1 MRISKSLLVA
11 AAMLATASLAQAQQN
26 VTGATWVG
34 PDFAFGG
41 SGTWDRWTGNP
52 AHNYWRATSVG
63 GLPLVNGS
71 RLTNTATLT
80 FNYAGPVLS
89 ADPNGIYPSQTID
102 ILYDSSNVSS
112 QSQTLRFFTSG
123 YRLLPGSFDTTV
135 SAEPTA
141 ANFTDIDLVRTP
153 ALAPYLTTPNGTL
166 QLGAVTFTNASP
178 ALATDPKPFVVLRN
192 ATTADRI
199 TVTNAGTAVILENL
213 VASTISGAF
222 SGNGDLI
229 KTGGGVLQ
237 YQGSAG
243 RMFAYSV
250 ALPYSYIQTP
260 LGFFLSNPGTNN
272 IYGLRPIDLSPN
284 VPAPDP
290 TNGNNWRLSGL
301 QGRVQVD
308 AGLLMVSGHLN
319 MWHDYGSRVESQIL
333 APFEIPT
340 QFANI
345 SPAADNADSLAY
357 ALAKRMTG
365 VSNIV
370 LNGSAEL
377 SFTNTSVNVGG
388 LRLNFAHNLQ
398 AGDNNDQFQTTVT
411 TGPDASYR
419 LGIHIDQDF
428 VGSVGIL
435 AGGGK
440 VIKTGAGT
448 LRVLNDSRMTGDFIA
463 AGGTIILE
471 SATGLTFANSGSF
484 NIAGTQ
490 DTADFNGAQQT
501 EAALGLSR
509 RGANIRYAEVASN
522 SNNYPRW
529 DYRPALFPDTGTL
542 TVQRNGAGQYIS
554 YASTGAEVILRNDQ
568 TIRNFQADF
577 ALTSKGS
584 TNVGG
589 SGPEVYTAV
598 DAVRTAAD
606 VNFRN
611 ELVIAGTGVGA
622 TLRLDGH
629 TLTINQDAGRDGFF
643 SGNIFGYD
651 SVNNVPGGRII
662 KTGAGTLVL
671 LLASGSSYDETS
683 VLGGTFIANAQGLG
697 QKQVFIGDNGTFAI
711 LQNNSGT
718 LSANLAGSAGSTLK
732 LLASAVLDNG
742 SGAGI
747 QVNPGLDPG
756 ELNVI
761 NSQEQFRGSIV
772 VNDGVDLS
780 FTSGRNNT
788 FINAAAVTLD
798 SGVIVDPLTGTTR
811 ETVLRFGDT
820 NQLIRNLAGNASAR
834 VELGRG
840 DITLEQNASLAYAGF
855 ITGVGSLIKQGTA
868 SFTLAG
874 TTGTNL
880 FKDSYYGAT
889 IVRPGGALLAGTA
902 NATPNTSALV
912 LVGAGTYT
920 QGNQAQVVG
929 ALFGSASSVV
939 NLGTGSL
946 TVGYT
951 TARASS
957 LTTALQGS
965 NPLLADY
972 LGTTTQF
979 NPVLPIVVA
988 PVQSTGVAG
997 ELGSTSL
1004 ALSSVA
1010 DVGVGQVIGAASLA
1024 PATYVTKVIAAGST
1038 AVAGTIAPGLTA
1050 LPTTNASGL
1059 SVGQIVTGAGLAA
1072 DTVITGISGNNLTL
1086 SKPLAGVASGPVTGL
1101 PGVVLSAP
1109 LIAAALNDNF
1119 SVLRVR
1125 TIDVSSL
1132 SLSAAELN
1140 RLYLGGMAMPELTS
1154 LYLSRVAV
1162 GTNIGGYTAPTA
1174 AGELAFAATRSF
1186 DGNLVG
1192 SGALIKIGAEDLNLG
1207 GSSAGFTGRVEIA
1220 GGTLNLI
1227 WATGSNDAPL
1237 RSAQYFLTTDP
1248 GALAVTVND
1257 PYVPAQDSIKRT
1269 FTTPIVGTGSFIKRG
1284 EGYLKLEPGAVVGQ
1298 TPYTGT
1304 TTIQAGW
1311 LEMAALATNGPAVFD
1326 PLSLA
1331 VLGGAAAT
1339 SSVALVD
1346 VAGLS
1351 VGQVV
1356 IGTGIPS
1363 GTSITGILSAGSATI
1378 TGTILAGETILP
1390 TANSAG
1396 LAVGQVVTGL
1406 GLDADTV
1413 ISGISGNDLTLSK
1426 PLVGLASGL
1435 LTGLPGVTLSAN
1447 LTQAAAGDLSV
1458 LTHLVL
1464 TTPVDVAYTGAVSGA
1479 GQLEIRAGSK
1489 VLTAGGSLTHTG
1501 GTLVRTGTL
1510 LASAG
1515 WAGATTGDIEVLAG
1529 ATARL
1534 NVQLDKTVTG
1544 GDLGT
1549 NRLIVA
1555 DTAGLANGQVVVG
1568 TGIPQGT
1575 TITGINLGTRELTLS
1590 ANLTAAAGGTL
1601 QVANG
1606 VSATGVFVGAGT
1618 IVKQGIGA
1626 LTLNTPTTAFS
1637 GTYRSDAG
1645 TTNLVVDNLF
1655 GNPNATPAQSVAAV
1669 DLQGASVLNILGGT
1683 DQSFRNLTGSVGSAI
1698 VFGALGSV
1706 VNLQVDPAGNY
1717 SFAGRFQQAPGVTDA
1732 TIVKTGTGIL
1742 SLAPTAGANS
1752 LGRVVVRAG
1761 QLIGTTAG
1769 FATADLYVG
1778 ANANIAFHN
1787 AVAGEANLVTFTN
1800 TVRGAEL
1807 YQAGLGIGTVGKT
1820 GAGIVQ
1826 LTAAADN
1833 LSFNIEAG
1841 ELRLTDSRAGEQ
1853 DLFTAAIATGAT
1865 LRLALADNRRIGTLV
1880 PPSVSQISGG
1890 GILDLRSN
1898 AVGSARTVFAYAQ
1911 PGVATTNLGA
1921 DIILNVS
1928 TLTDIT
1934 GITGAAG
1941 SVLDLGAAAPG
1952 RTLSLTQS
1960 VDGVFA
1966 GSLQGTTDLII
1977 KGGAMLRYVGAALT
1991 LPGTDAAAPNT
2002 PNTVTILGGGLGMD
2016 VGNRKAIN
2024 LAVDGTRLA
2033 RLGVMVDPTVT
2044 ASYIGAVSG
2053 DVGAAEMWK
2062 LGDGTLDLTDAA
2074 VLAGGTLAGS
2084 VFRAYVVKEGTL
2096 RVTLDANGKILPYL
2110 GESRPLRLEGGTLAV
2125 EVAAGGGT
2133 LASESALGSSGNL
2146 VVTTSGANNA
2156 QLTVVGD
2163 IGGNVSVAGGTV
2175 VSLGAAPLP
2184 APTVGTPLL
2193 QVAGNVTIAGGSTLT
2208 GSAAIGGNLSVG
2220 ANSGL
2225 APGYSPGSQVTAG
2238 DFTLAGVATME
2249 VSGEAVSF
2257 TFNAGGGAAGQKVIA
2272 TANTAGLVVGQSI
2285 AGAGIP
2291 AGSTITAISANA
2303 SVTISNNLTA
2313 PAQGVVTVSQFNDIV
2328 NFAGF
2333 ADLNNGGTGSLVIN
2347 RWAGRA
2353 APTIGR
2359 RYVLFRDTAPGT
2371 TVLDSFHA
2379 AASATQPSTFSAV
2392 STIDL
2397 NGRYLV
2403 VEPRAAGSFPGLE
2416 TSPSEYA
2423 VYFVGGAD
2431 RYAIPGVA
2439 TGIVNYLQDITKTGA
2454 GGALQFGGS
2463 VLVADPANLK
2473 ELAARLM
2480 LMDDATLASSVRS
2493 LQPGSLAAIPA
2504 TVALEQRAETDA
2516 LQRRLDQRRY
2526 DRAGYSV
2533 YYNEFFVEATSTR
2546 FQGGSGAG
2554 APPFNSTLTGLLG
2567 GYLKDL
2573 NPWSVAGLT
2582 LGATRTNSTLAEGA
2596 GSVSGNAYRATAFF
2610 SGMLGE
2616 RRDTFY
2622 LDAGVSFGNST
2633 NTSERVTFLGTQHGS
2648 PSAMSYGAFARF
2660 GAGLATKG
2668 GVNFTPFVGL
2678 DFVRVSGKSFAEA
2691 NGARANDPTSLS
2703 VNSYG
2708 YTSARAST
2716 GTGMTWLSVHEG
2728 QMIKFAFDLEA
2739 FAEVGGGKT
2748 ADIEAN
2754 FGGVGAFSTK
2764 TDVAAGAGVRVVPS
2778 FTYGPNPDTAYY
2790 LTISLEKA
2798 GSTQTTGFEAGY
2810 RRRF

>member
-1 MRISKSLLVA
+1 
-11 AAMLATASLAQAQQN
+11 
-26 VTGATWVG
+26 
-34 PDFAFGG
+34 
-41 SGTWDRWTGNP
+41 
-52 AHNYWRATSVG
+52 
-63 GLPLVNGS
+63 
-71 RLTNTATLT
+71 
-80 FNYAGPVLS
+80 
-89 ADPNGIYPSQTID
+89 
-102 ILYDSSNVSS
+102 
-112 QSQTLRFFTSG
+112 
-123 YRLLPGSFDTTV
+123 
-135 SAEPTA
+135 
-141 ANFTDIDLVRTP
+141 
-153 ALAPYLTTPNGTL
+153 
-166 QLGAVTFTNASP
+166 
-178 ALATDPKPFVVLRN
+178 
-192 ATTADRI
+192 
-199 TVTNAGTAVILENL
+199 
-213 VASTISGAF
+213 
-222 SGNGDLI
+222 
-229 KTGGGVLQ
+229 
-237 YQGSAG
+237 
-243 RMFAYSV
+243 
-250 ALPYSYIQTP
+250 
-260 LGFFLSNPGTNN
+260 
-272 IYGLRPIDLSPN
+272 
-284 VPAPDP
+284 
-290 TNGNNWRLSGL
+290 
-301 QGRVQVD
+301 VD
-308 AGLLMVSGHLN
+308 A
-319 MWHDYGSRVESQIL
+319 I
-333 APFEIPT
+333 
-340 QFANI
+340 
-345 SPAADNADSLAY
+345 
-357 ALAKRMTG
+357 
-365 VSNIV
+365 
-370 LNGSAEL
+370 
-377 SFTNTSVNVGG
+377 
-388 LRLNFAHNLQ
+388 
-398 AGDNNDQFQTTVT
+398 
-411 TGPDASYR
+411 
-419 LGIHIDQDF
+419 
-428 VGSVGIL
+428 
-435 AGGGK
+435 
-440 VIKTGAGT
+440 
-448 LRVLNDSRMTGDFIA
+448 
-463 AGGTIILE
+463 
-471 SATGLTFANSGSF
+471 
-484 NIAGTQ
+484 
-490 DTADFNGAQQT
+490 
-501 EAALGLSR
+501 
-509 RGANIRYAEVASN
+509 
-522 SNNYPRW
+522 
-529 DYRPALFPDTGTL
+529 
-542 TVQRNGAGQYIS
+542 
-554 YASTGAEVILRNDQ
+554 
-568 TIRNFQADF
+568 
-577 ALTSKGS
+577 
-584 TNVGG
+584 
-589 SGPEVYTAV
+589 
-598 DAVRTAAD
+598 RTAAD
-606 VNFRN
+606 VSDKN
-611 ELVIAGTGVGA
+611 ELVIPGTGVGA

-629 TLTINQDAGRDGFF
+629 TLTINQDAGRDGLF

-651 SVNNVPGGRII
+651 SVNNVPGGRIV

-671 LLASGSSYDETS
+671 LLAGGSSYDETL

-761 NSQEQFRGSIV
+761 NAQDQFRGSIL

-780 FTSGRNNT
+780 FSGGQNNT
-788 FINAAAVTLD
+788 FINATAVTLD
-798 SGVIVDPLTGTTR
+798 SGSAR

-868 SFTLAG
+868 GFTLAG
-874 TTGTNL
+874 TTGTSL
-880 FKDSYYGAT
+880 FKDAYYGAT
-889 IVRPGGALLAGTA
+889 IVRPGGALIAGTA

-920 QGNQAQVVG
+920 QGNQDQVVG
-929 ALFGSASSVV
+929 ALFGSASSFV

-951 TARASS
+951 SARAAS

-979 NPVLPIVVA
+979 DPILPA
-988 PVQSTGVAG
+988 QPLPVQPTGMAG

-1004 ALSSVA
+1004 ALSSIES
-1010 DVGVGQVIGAASLA
+1010 VGVGQVIGGASLDGG
-1024 PATYVTKVIAAGST
+1024 TYVTKVIASGST
-1038 AVAGTIAPGLTA
+1038 AVAGTVAAGLTA

-1059 SVGQIVTGAGLAA
+1059 SVGQIVTGTGIAA
-1072 DTVITGISGNNLTL
+1072 DTAITAITGNNLTL
-1086 SKPLAGVASGPVTGL
+1086 SKPLAGVATGAVTGL
-1101 PGVVLSAP
+1101 AGVQLSAP
-1109 LIAAALNDNF
+1109 LTAAALNVNF
-1119 SVLRVR
+1119 AVLRVR
-1125 TIDVSSL
+1125 TVDVSSL

-1140 RLYLGGMAMPELTS
+1140 QLYTGNLSMPELTS

-1162 GTNIGGYTAPTA
+1162 GTGIGSYVAPTA
-1174 AGELAFAATRSF
+1174 AAELAFAATRSF
-1186 DGNLVG
+1186 DGRLVG
-1192 SGALIKIGAEDLNLG
+1192 SGALIKIGNEDLNLG
-1207 GSSAGFTGRVEIA
+1207 GSSPDFTGRVEIS

-1237 RSAQYFLTTDP
+1237 KAAQYFLTTAP

-1257 PYVPAQDSIKRT
+1257 PYNPGTDLTKRT
-1269 FTTPIVGTGSFIKRG
+1269 FTAPIVGTGSFIKRG
-1284 EGYLKLEPGAVVGQ
+1284 EGYLKLEPGVVVGQ

-1311 LEMAALATNGPAVFD
+1311 LEMAALATNGAALFD
-1326 PLSLA
+1326 PLSLG
-1331 VLGGAAAT
+1331 VLGGAAAAN
-1339 SSVALVD
+1339 SVALVD
-1346 VAGLS
+1346 VTGLS
-1351 VGQVV
+1351 IGQVV
-1356 IGTGIPS
+1356 LGTGIPA
-1363 GTSITGILSAGSATI
+1363 GTSITGILAGGSATI
-1378 TGTILAGETILP
+1378 TGTIPTGETVLP
-1390 TANSAG
+1390 MANTAG
-1396 LAVGQVVTGL
+1396 LSFGQIVTGFGIPFNTTVTAIAPNASVTLSNPLFADASGVVTGL
-1406 GLDADTV
+1406 A
-1413 ISGISGNDLTLSK
+1413 
-1426 PLVGLASGL
+1426 
-1435 LTGLPGVTLSAN
+1435 GVTLSAN
-1447 LTQAAAGDLSV
+1447 LTQAAAGDLSL

-1464 TTPVDVAYTGAVSGA
+1464 TTPVDVTYTGAVSGV

-1534 NVQLDKTVTG
+1534 NVQLDKAITSG
-1544 GDLGT
+1544 AIGT
-1549 NRLIVA
+1549 NSLLVG
-1555 DTAGLANGQVVVG
+1555 DVTGLANGQVVVG
-1568 TGIPQGT
+1568 TGIPAGT
-1575 TITGINLGTRELTLS
+1575 TITAINGTTLTLTLS
-1590 ANLTAAAGGTL
+1590 NNLTAAASGTL
-1601 QVANG
+1601 QVANDL
-1606 VSATGVFVGAGT
+1606 SATGVFVGAGT

-1778 ANANIAFHN
+1778 ANANIAFNN
-1787 AVAGEANLVTFTN
+1787 AVAGEANLVTFNN

-1865 LRLALADNRRIGTLV
+1865 LRLALAADRRIGGPVAPTA
-1880 PPSVSQISGG
+1880 SQISGG

-1921 DIILNVS
+1921 DITLDVS

-1934 GITGAAG
+1934 GITGAAD
-1941 SVLDLGAAAPG
+1941 SILDLGAAAPG

-1966 GSLQGTTDLII
+1966 GDLQGTTDLIV
-1977 KGGAMLRYVGAALT
+1977 KGTGMLRYTGAALT
-1991 LPGTDAAAPNT
+1991 LPGVDTPAPNT
-2002 PNTVTILGGGLGMD
+2002 PTTVTVLGGGLGLD
-2016 VGNRKAIN
+2016 VGNLKAVN

-2033 RLGVMVDPTVT
+2033 RLGVMVGTGID
-2044 ASYIGAVSG
+2044 ASYAGLVTGNA
-2053 DVGAAEMWK
+2053 GAAELVK
-2062 LGDGTLDLTDAA
+2062 LGDGTLDLTAA
-2074 VLAGGTLAGS
+2074 AILAGS
-2084 VFRAYVVKEGTL
+2084 TLADPVFGSYVVKEGTL
-2096 RVTLDANGKILPYL
+2096 RVTLDASSKILPYL
-2110 GESRPLRLEGGTLAV
+2110 GESRPLRLDGGTLAV
-2125 EVAAGGGT
+2125 EVAATGGALQSAQPAFIPTILSGT
-2133 LASESALGSSGNL
+2133 AGQATVTVNNAASFVVGQRVSALGIPSGTTITAVDPITNTL
-2146 VVTTSGANNA
+2146 TLSQTLTRSFVQLESTRLGLGGLDVTTSVAGTPTLN
-2156 QLTVVGD
+2156 VSGD
-2163 IGGNVSVAGGTV
+2163 IAGELNVQGGTNLQLGTAVTAPLSIFGNVSITA
-2175 VSLGAAPLP
+2175 
-2184 APTVGTPLL
+2184 
-2193 QVAGNVTIAGGSTLT
+2193 GSTLS
-2208 GSAAIGGNLSVG
+2208 GSANILGNLSVG
-2220 ANSGL
+2220 AGASL
-2225 APGYSPGSQVTAG
+2225 APGYSPGTQTVAG
-2238 DFTLAGVATME
+2238 NFTLAGAANME
-2249 VSGEAVSF
+2249 VTGTPTGV
-2257 TFNAGGGAAGQKVIA
+2257 
-2272 TANTAGLVVGQSI
+2272 
-2285 AGAGIP
+2285 
-2291 AGSTITAISANA
+2291 
-2303 SVTISNNLTA
+2303 A
-2313 PAQGVVTVSQFNDIV
+2313 PNQLFNDSV
-2328 NFAGF
+2328 QFSGV
-2333 ADLNNGGTGSLVIN
+2333 ADLNGGSLVIE
-2347 RWAGRA
+2347 RWNAPTTTA
-2353 APTIGR
+2353 APAFGR
-2359 RYVLFRDTAPGT
+2359 RFVLFKDTSVDGT
-2371 TVLDSFHA
+2371 PTVAESFA
-2379 AASATQPSTFSAV
+2379 NLLSPNAITTSDT
-2392 STIDL
+2392 

-2403 VEPRAAGSFPGLE
+2403 VEPRAVGSFPGLE

-2454 GGALQFGGS
+2454 GGALRNGGS
-2463 VLVADPANLK
+2463 TFLPSNVATDANYLN
-2473 ELAARLM
+2473 ELAASLM
-2480 LMDDATLASSVRS
+2480 VMSDAALAPAIRS
-2493 LQPGSLAAIPA
+2493 LQPASLSAIPA

-2567 GYLKDL
+2567 GYMKDL
-2573 NPWSVAGLT
+2573 NPWSVAGVT
-2582 LGATRTNSTLAEGA
+2582 LGASRTTSTLAEGA
-2596 GSVSGNAYRATAFF
+2596 GSVSGNAFRATAFF

-2616 RRDTFY
+2616 RRDTVF
-2622 LDAGVSFGNST
+2622 LDAGVSFGNSS
-2633 NTSERVTFLGTQHGS
+2633 NTSERVTFLGTQRGS
-2648 PSAMSYGAFARF
+2648 PSAMSYGAFARL

-2678 DFVRVSGKSFAEA
+2678 DLVRVSGKSFTET
-2691 NGARANDPTSLS
+2691 NGSRANDPTSLR
-2703 VNSYG
+2703 VNSYD

-2716 GTGMTWLSVHEG
+2716 GTGVAWLSVHEG

-2754 FGGVGAFSTK
+2754 FGGVGAFNTK
-2764 TDVAAGAGVRVVPS
+2764 TNVAAGSGVRVVPS
-2778 FTYGPNPDTAYY
+2778 FTFGPNPDTAYY